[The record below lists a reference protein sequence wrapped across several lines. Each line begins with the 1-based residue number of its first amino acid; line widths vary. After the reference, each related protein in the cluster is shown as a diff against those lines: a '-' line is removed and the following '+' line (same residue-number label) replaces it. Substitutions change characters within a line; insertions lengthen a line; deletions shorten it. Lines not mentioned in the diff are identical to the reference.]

1 MDLHKILAALHDHL
15 KKVNEAIASLEALV
29 AKDATLG
36 SPDLPRKRGRPRK
49 NPVKPDEGGKLT

>member
-1 MDLHKILAALHDHL
+1 MDLDGILAELHDRL
-15 KKVNEAIASLEALV
+15 RKVNEAIASLEALV

-49 NPVKPDEGGKLT
+49 NPVKPDD